1 VHRPLGEQR
10 QNGGADISAPTAATA
25 AAAAT
30 WAASASTEAGAA
42 EAGAESGAA
51 EATAEAG
58 SETAAK
64 TAVERTVAARG
75 VLVDGVAEFASGGT
89 PLFVDGATVDG

>member
-25 AAAAT
+25 APAAT
-30 WAASASTEAGAA
+30 WAAAASTETWAT
-42 EAGAESGAA
+42 EAGAESWAT

-58 SETAAK
+58 SETAEA
-64 TAVERTVAARG
+64 AVERTVGARG
-75 VLVDGVAEFASGGT
+75 VLVEGVAEFAPGRA
-89 PLFVDGATVDG
+89 PLFVDGAAVDG